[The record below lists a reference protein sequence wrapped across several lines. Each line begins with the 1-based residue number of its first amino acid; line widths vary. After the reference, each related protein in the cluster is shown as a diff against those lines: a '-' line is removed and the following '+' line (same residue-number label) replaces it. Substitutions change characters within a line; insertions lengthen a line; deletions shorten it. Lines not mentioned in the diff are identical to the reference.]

1 MQEEK
6 QRQEVDPAWH
16 IPACKAGGSHLGSAK
31 TRADGRDPVVGPTGK
46 SFLDKVSSKGS
57 LRRGEICPGWGV
69 GHTAGCKD
77 GPAGLCGLTSLLI
90 PNSVP

>member
-16 IPACKAGGSHLGSAK
+16 IPACKAGGSHLGSAE
-31 TRADGRDPVVGPTGK
+31 TRAGGRDPVVGPTGK

-57 LRRGEICPGWGV
+57 LRRGEICPGWGWV
-69 GHTAGCKD
+69 TLRGTRTAPQG
-77 GPAGLCGLTSLLI
+77 
-90 PNSVP
+90 SVA